1 MLSNAVSSYYSNI
14 NNINYDT
21 TFLTTYKLHSDDDDR
36 NLCYQ
41 LQLLQA
47 LNISNYD
54 SIILATHI
62 DKIGFF
68 LQNNYE
74 LEAILK
80 LLQTKYKDTNIAFM
94 IDGHNSNALF
104 QLLFSYDYFD
114 VTHKCLCKY
123 ISEKKQNNELTKN
136 ELTKNELTKNELTKN
151 ELTKTYFDEL
161 KNVILL

>member
-14 NNINYDT
+14 NNINYDN

-54 SIILATHI
+54 SMILATHI

-68 LQNNYE
+68 LQNNSE
-74 LEAILK
+74 LEAILV
-80 LLQTKYKDTNIAFM
+80 LLKEKYKDSNIAFM
-94 IDGHNSNALF
+94 INEHNNNTLF
-104 QLLFSYDYFD
+104 QLLFSYEYFE
-114 VTHKCLCKY
+114 TFHKCLCKY
-123 ISEKKQNNELTKN
+123 INEKKQLGMELGR
-136 ELTKNELTKNELTKN
+136 ELVRELVE
-151 ELTKTYFDEL
+151 EKTYFDDL
-161 KNVILL
+161 KNIILL

>member
-1 MLSNAVSSYYSNI
+1 MLSNAISSYYSNI
-14 NNINYDT
+14 NNINYDN

-54 SIILATHI
+54 SMILATHI

-68 LQNNYE
+68 LQNNSE

-94 IDGHNSNALF
+94 LDGRNSNALF

-114 VTHKCLCKY
+114 VFHKCLCKY
-123 ISEKKQNNELTKN
+123 LSEKKNEVEKETS
-136 ELTKNELTKNELTKN
+136 
-151 ELTKTYFDEL
+151 KTYFDEL
-161 KNVILL
+161 KNLILL

>member
-47 LNISNYD
+47 LNIANYD

-62 DKIGFF
+62 DKIGLF

-94 IDGHNSNALF
+94 IDDRNSNALF

-123 ISEKKQNNELTKN
+123 INEKKNEHEKDTTKN
-136 ELTKNELTKNELTKN
+136 
-151 ELTKTYFDEL
+151 KTYFDEL
-161 KNVILL
+161 KNIILL

>member
-1 MLSNAVSSYYSNI
+1 MLPNAVSSYYSNI

-21 TFLTTYKLHSDDDDR
+21 TFLTTYKLHTDDDDK

-47 LNISNYD
+47 LNITSYD
-54 SIILATHI
+54 SMILTTHI
-62 DKIGFF
+62 DKIGLF
-68 LQNNYE
+68 LQNNTE

-94 IDGHNSNALF
+94 IDDRNSNVLF

-123 ISEKKQNNELTKN
+123 LNEKKNEHEKDTTKN
-136 ELTKNELTKNELTKN
+136 
-151 ELTKTYFDEL
+151 KTYFDEL
-161 KNVILL
+161 KNLILL

>member
-1 MLSNAVSSYYSNI
+1 MLPNAVSSYYSNI

-21 TFLTTYKLHSDDDDR
+21 TFLTTYKLHTDDDDK

-47 LNISNYD
+47 LNITSYD
-54 SIILATHI
+54 SMILTTHI
-62 DKIGFF
+62 DKIGLF
-68 LQNNYE
+68 LQNNTE

-94 IDGHNSNALF
+94 IDDRNSNALF

-123 ISEKKQNNELTKN
+123 LNEKKNEHEKDTTKN
-136 ELTKNELTKNELTKN
+136 
-151 ELTKTYFDEL
+151 KTYFDEL
-161 KNVILL
+161 KNLILL